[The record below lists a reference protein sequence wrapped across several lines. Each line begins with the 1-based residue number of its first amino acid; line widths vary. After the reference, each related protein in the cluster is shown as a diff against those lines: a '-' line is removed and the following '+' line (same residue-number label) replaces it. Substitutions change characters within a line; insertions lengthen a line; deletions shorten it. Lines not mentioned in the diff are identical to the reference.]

1 MKILVIDDHE
11 LVREGLR
18 PHLRQLGAPGEDVIV
33 LQADSYARGVEIAAQ
48 HRDLDLVLLD
58 FNLPNVVGFAALV
71 DLQERFPDL
80 PVVIVSGQDDPA
92 LMRETF
98 ERGALGFIPKSST
111 GAVIVNALRLVL
123 AGGTYVP
130 REAMGAAR
138 APQAAAS
145 KPARASG
152 DAAGRLGLTARQAE
166 VLALMLAG
174 KPNKAICRELDL
186 AEGTVKSHVAAVLKA
201 LDVSNRVEAV
211 IAAGKLGLKA

>member
-1 MKILVIDDHE
+1 VKILVIDDHE

-18 PHLRQLGAPGEDVIV
+18 PHLEQLGAPGEDVLV
-33 LQADSYARGVEIAAQ
+33 LQAGSYALGVEIATQ
-48 HRDLDLVLLD
+48 NRDLDLVLLD

-80 PVVIVSGQDDPA
+80 PVVIVSGQDDPS

-98 ERGALGFIPKSST
+98 ERGALGFIPKTST

-123 AGGTYVP
+123 SGGTYVP

-138 APQAAAS
+138 
-145 KPARASG
+145 KPASAGPPANGFG
-152 DAAGRLGLTARQAE
+152 DAAARLGITPRQAE

-174 KPNKAICRELDL
+174 KPNKAICRELEL

-211 IAAGKLGLKA
+211 IAASKLGLKA